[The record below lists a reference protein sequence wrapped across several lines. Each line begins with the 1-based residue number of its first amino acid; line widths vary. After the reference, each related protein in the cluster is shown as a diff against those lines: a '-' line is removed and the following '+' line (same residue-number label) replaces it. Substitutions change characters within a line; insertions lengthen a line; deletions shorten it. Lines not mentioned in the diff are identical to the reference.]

1 MARARATRG
10 SVAAA
15 AAGACLL
22 VALAGCVAIP
32 TSGPINTGDVVLTD
46 PGPAID
52 LANDPPPD
60 GTPEEIVNGFLSA
73 GAAGVSDE
81 FVVARKFLDPATA
94 ARWDPTARVLVYPLQ
109 GGGPEIEVREDGTAV
124 VSVPVEGSL
133 DGDGVYTE
141 APTGAQEEL
150 SLELRR
156 NADGQWRI
164 SALDDVVL
172 MSASSFANLYRRM
185 PVYFASLD
193 GEQLV
198 PEVRWFPTVR
208 IATAAV
214 RALLAGPSAW
224 LRDVVQTGAPDG
236 TQLGIGAV
244 TVTDQ
249 VATVALSAEAGT
261 ASESQRNL
269 LLAQLDATLE
279 RVPGAAVSDVLVTVG
294 DGGPWASTATTVPVR
309 DVSPPNGPY
318 VLAEGQLS
326 LVEDGVVR
334 PVDDA
339 ADLTGRAVHDPAVSL
354 DEQVR
359 VVLEGAGQLL
369 ALPTGGDAPT
379 PLFSGTALLAPS
391 IDRFDWVWTGER
403 APSGGLTAV
412 SADGEAVPVAVDW
425 LDGRSVRSMRVSRDG
440 DRVVVVHTGVSAP
453 AVAIDVAAVVRDETG
468 RPQRLGD
475 ERLQIG
481 AGMDDATQV
490 VWVDEGTV
498 AVLGRSGSLTLP
510 TIHLVPVGGP
520 SAALTLVD
528 GTESIAAGRGDRSLY
543 LTDTEGTLRSRQGTS
558 WVVVATDVR
567 DPAFPG

>member
-1 MARARATRG
+1 
-10 SVAAA
+10 
-15 AAGACLL
+15 
-22 VALAGCVAIP
+22 
-32 TSGPINTGDVVLTD
+32 
-46 PGPAID
+46 
-52 LANDPPPD
+52 
-60 GTPEEIVNGFLSA
+60 
-73 GAAGVSDE
+73 
-81 FVVARKFLDPATA
+81 
-94 ARWDPTARVLVYPLQ
+94 
-109 GGGPEIEVREDGTAV
+109 
-124 VSVPVEGSL
+124 
-133 DGDGVYTE
+133 
-141 APTGAQEEL
+141 
-150 SLELRR
+150 
-156 NADGQWRI
+156 
-164 SALDDVVL
+164 
-172 MSASSFANLYRRM
+172 
-185 PVYFASLD
+185 
-193 GEQLV
+193 
-198 PEVRWFPTVR
+198 
-208 IATAAV
+208 
-214 RALLAGPSAW
+214 
-224 LRDVVQTGAPDG
+224 
-236 TQLGIGAV
+236 
-244 TVTDQ
+244 
-249 VATVALSAEAGT
+249 
-261 ASESQRNL
+261 
-269 LLAQLDATLE
+269 
-279 RVPGAAVSDVLVTVG
+279 
-294 DGGPWASTATTVPVR
+294 
-309 DVSPPNGPY
+309 
-318 VLAEGQLS
+318 
-326 LVEDGVVR
+326 
-334 PVDDA
+334 
-339 ADLTGRAVHDPAVSL
+339 
-354 DEQVR
+354 

>member
-1 MARARATRG
+1 MRARSWGRAR
-10 SVAAA
+10 VAGGLAVLA
-15 AAGACLL
+15 VGL
-22 VALAGCVAIP
+22 VGCVAIP
-32 TSGPINTGDVVLTD
+32 ISGPVNTGDVVLTD

-73 GAAGVSDE
+73 MAAGVSDE

-94 ARWDPTARVLVYPLQ
+94 AGWDPTARVLVYPLQ
-109 GGGPEIEVREDGTAV
+109 GGGPEIEVRPDDTAV
-124 VSVPVEGSL
+124 VSVPVAGSL
-133 DGDGVYTE
+133 GGDGVYTE
-141 APTGAQEEL
+141 APSGAREEL
-150 SLELRR
+150 SLDLAR
-156 NADGQWRI
+156 NNDGQWRI
-164 SALDDVVL
+164 TNLEDVVL

-214 RALLAGPSAW
+214 RALLAGPSGW

-249 VATVALSAEAGT
+249 LATVALSPEAGT
-261 ASESQRNL
+261 ASEDQRNL
-269 LLAQLDATLE
+269 LLAQLDATLQ
-279 RVPGAAVSDVLVTVG
+279 RVPGAAVSEVLVTVG
-294 DGGPWASTATTVPVR
+294 DGGPWVSTATRVLER
-309 DVSPPNGPY
+309 DVAPPRGPY
-318 VLAEGQLS
+318 VLAGDRLA
-326 LVEDGVVR
+326 LVSDGVVE

-339 ADLTGRAVHDPAVSL
+339 AELTGRPVHDPAVSL

-359 VVLEGAGQLL
+359 VVLEGQGGLL
-369 ALPTGGDAPT
+369 ALPIGGGE
-379 PLFSGTALLAPS
+379 PLTLLSGISLLAPS
-391 IDRFDWVWTGER
+391 VDRFDWVWTGEQT
-403 APSGGLTAV
+403 PGGGLSAV
-412 SADGEAVPVAVDW
+412 NVVGEAVPVDVGW
-425 LDGRSVRSMRVSRDG
+425 LEDRTVRSMRVSRDG
-440 DRVVVVHTGVSAP
+440 DRVVVVHTGLSAP
-453 AVAIDVAAVVRDETG
+453 TLAIDVAAVVRDENG

-481 AGMDDATQV
+481 AGMVDASQV

-510 TIHLVPVGGP
+510 TIHLVPIGGP

-528 GTESIAAGRGDRSLY
+528 GTESIAAGKGDRSLY
-543 LTDTEGTLRSRQGTS
+543 LADAEGTLRSRQGTS
-558 WVVVATDVR
+558 WVVVAQDVR
-567 DPAFPG
+567 DPVFPG